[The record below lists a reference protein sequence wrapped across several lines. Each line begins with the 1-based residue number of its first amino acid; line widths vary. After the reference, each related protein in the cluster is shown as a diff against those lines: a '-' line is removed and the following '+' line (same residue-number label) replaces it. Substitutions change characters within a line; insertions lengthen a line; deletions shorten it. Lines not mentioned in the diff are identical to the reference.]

1 MMRFY
6 ESNIGEIHKEGFRY
20 PTFLDVGTGQVFLSS
35 IGKTSIPG
43 MQLLG
48 VTYTDRDLT
57 PFMERKCVRDSTR
70 QGLPKTVFSAFDYKD
85 LEQIGIRANR
95 FDELKSDYRVEIDD
109 LDFFVPDNTNYV
121 SYAVYRGDKLLV
133 NSVVTVEAESCPELS
148 AEKKVEENLQE
159 ILSLPH
165 ADALPDPL
173 KRIVYAQFETYSGML
188 FLENDEEF
196 RENWTEE
203 DLKVLGEQIDKF
215 GLEKYIEMSKDPKD
229 VFAVEEGESA
239 ITVYC
244 GLPEKFNFI

>member
-1 MMRFY
+1 MRFY

-20 PTFLDVGTGQVFLSS
+20 PTFLDARKGEIFLSS
-35 IGKTSIPG
+35 IGRTSLPG

-48 VTYTDRDLT
+48 VTYTDRDLA
-57 PFMERKCVRDSTR
+57 PFMTRKCVCDPTR
-70 QGLPKTVFSAFDYKD
+70 PGHPKIFFSAFNYKD
-85 LEQIGIRANR
+85 LEQTGIRVNR

-133 NSVVTVEAESCPELS
+133 NSVVTVAAESYPELS
-148 AEKKVEENLQE
+148 AEKKVEENLQK

-165 ADALPDPL
+165 ADALPDSL